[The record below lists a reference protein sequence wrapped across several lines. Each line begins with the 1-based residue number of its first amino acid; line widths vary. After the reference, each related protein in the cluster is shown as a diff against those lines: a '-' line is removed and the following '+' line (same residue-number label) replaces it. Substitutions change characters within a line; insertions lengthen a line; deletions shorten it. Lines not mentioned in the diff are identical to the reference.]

1 MLHDK
6 SCHNQLEEKSV
17 MPAQAREKFATQ
29 VNSEILRSVRHLA
42 KKEGRQLQAL
52 VDEALADLIEKRK
65 QNHPRANV
73 MAAYQASLEKFA
85 PLYKKLA
92 E

>member
-1 MLHDK
+1 
-6 SCHNQLEEKSV
+6 
-17 MPAQAREKFATQ
+17 MPAHAREKFATQ

-42 KKEGRQLQAL
+42 KKEGRQLQIL
-52 VDEALADLIEKRK
+52 VDEALSDLIEKRK
-65 QNHPRANV
+65 QNRPRASV
-73 MAAYQASLEKFA
+73 MAAYQASHEKFA

>member
-1 MLHDK
+1 MT
-6 SCHNQLEEKSV
+6 
-17 MPAQAREKFATQ
+17 PRPREKFATQ
-29 VNSEILRSVRHLA
+29 VDTEILRSVRDLA
-42 KKEGRQLQAL
+42 KGEGRQIQAL

-65 QNHPRANV
+65 QTRPRATV
-73 MAAYQASLEKFA
+73 MAAYQASHETYA